1 MNIIGT
7 HKVIDLAKKCKQL
20 EVLVHVSTAYANCDR
35 SHISEVVY
43 NPPVRPERLIEAME
57 WMDGDLVDT
66 LTPKIIKS
74 RPNTYTFTKAV
85 AEYLVLRE
93 CKEGGVPCA
102 IVRPSIVGASWREPF
117 PGWIDNFNGPTAL
130 FAAIGKG
137 ILRTMMGNS
146 NSTAD
151 LIPVDVT
158 VNFLIASAWYTG
170 TRRPADIKVYNNT
183 TGQIKRLTW
192 GMLERFSHESLT
204 KNPLENVFLV
214 PDPRF
219 TSYKSIKLVRHMIEE
234 VLPSYIM
241 DLYLKLANRKTL
253 FVRLQS
259 RIQKAVQTLEFFTST
274 QWEFTNDNF
283 YAIMSEMN
291 EVDNKVGF
299 SFFLQIHILVRKNL
313 ITQKKTLWGVFRFS
327 IWM

>member
-7 HKVIDLAKKCKQL
+7 RKVIDLAKKCKHL
-20 EVLVHVSTAYANCDR
+20 EVMVHVSTAYANCDR

-74 RPNTYTFTKAV
+74 RPNTYTFTKAI
-85 AEYLVLRE
+85 AEYLVLKE
-93 CKEGGVPCA
+93 CKEKKVPCA

-130 FAAIGKG
+130 FAAMGKG
-137 ILRTMMGNS
+137 ILRTMMGNF

-158 VNFLIASAWYTG
+158 CNFLIASAWYTG
-170 TRRPADIKVYNNT
+170 TRKPADIKVYNNT
-183 TGQIKRLTW
+183 TGQINRLTW
-192 GMLERFSHESLT
+192 GKLERFSHESLT

-219 TSYKSIKLVRHMIEE
+219 TSYKSIKFLRHLFEE

-241 DLYLKLANRKTL
+241 DLYLRLANRKTL

-274 QWEFTNDNF
+274 EWEFTNDNF
-283 YAIMSEMN
+283 YAIMAEMN
-291 EVDNKVGF
+291 EVDNKVT
-299 SFFLQIHILVRKNL
+299 FFFKELLMI
-313 ITQKKTLWGVFRFS
+313 F
-327 IWM
+327 